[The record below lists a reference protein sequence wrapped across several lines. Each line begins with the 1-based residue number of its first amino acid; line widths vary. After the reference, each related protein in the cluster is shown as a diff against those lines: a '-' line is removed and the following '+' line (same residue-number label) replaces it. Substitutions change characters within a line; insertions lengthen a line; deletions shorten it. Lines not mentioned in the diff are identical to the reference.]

1 MNSRQ
6 YLGLWLKEVVTTDLG
21 HKILRYDGEILVS
34 YCGRRFPADRVARP
48 LLGMRLCPDC
58 LILSCRQ
65 EQDTQALAARFNTRK
80 SYAIE
85 RE

>member
-6 YLGLWLKEVVTTDLG
+6 YLGQWLKEVTATDVG
-21 HKILRYDGEILVS
+21 HKILHYDGEILVS
-34 YCGRRFPADRVARP
+34 YCGRRFPADGIARP
-48 LLGMRLCPDC
+48 LLGVRLCPDC
-58 LILSCRQ
+58 LILSRRQ